1 MNDKAFE
8 KMMAQKR
15 IESEKPGYGA
25 RCAAKARWTENEI
38 AALKQKMGD
47 KNIQELILS

>member
-15 IESEKPGYGA
+15 KEASKPGYGA
-25 RCAAKARWTENEI
+25 RCAAKAREVSKTR
-38 AALKQKMGD
+38 KGSR
-47 KNIQELILS
+47 QELILS